1 MIRIAIP
8 TDEGRLFGHFGQA
21 RDFTVFEADP
31 DSREVV
37 RIETLE
43 AQPHGSCGGLI
54 SQLSEEKINVV
65 IVGGIGGG
73 AAGHLGAAGIEIF
86 AGTES
91 EEVTLLAKQ
100 YLAGELVHGEANCSA
115 HGHGHGGGRCH

>member
-8 TDEGRLFGHFGQA
+8 TDEGRLSGHFGQA
-21 RDFTVFEADP
+21 PGFTIFEADP
-31 DSREVV
+31 DSREIVKT
-37 RIETLE
+37 EMLA

-54 SQLSEEKINVV
+54 SQLNEQNINVV

-73 AAGHLGAAGIEIF
+73 AAAHLSAAGIEIF

-115 HGHGHGGGRCH
+115 HGHGHGSGRCH